1 MKKNV
6 CFLCD
11 REFVFEKWYG
21 KCDYCR
27 ILRPESKEHMFKEM
41 ESILALR
48 AKLSEYLHDLEQ
60 KQISYPEEM
69 TNEEKEE
76 RNIWAE
82 HNNLYNEIE
91 ELMDNYNSREYR
103 FHKIYPKLYS
113 YVKIADKIKQMYR

>member
-1 MKKNV
+1 M
-6 CFLCD
+6 CD

-69 TNEEKEE
+69 TNGHPGGCPCSSE
-76 RNIWAE
+76 IFS
-82 HNNLYNEIE
+82 LYGPIE
-91 ELMDNYNSREYR
+91 
-103 FHKIYPKLYS
+103 
-113 YVKIADKIKQMYR
+113 